1 MNMRRSDTLEGIL
14 EEELTLRYGPL
25 LSGEALR
32 QVLGYVSNDA
42 FRQALSRKTVPIP
55 VFSIP
60 NRRGKFALAKD
71 AAYWLASQRDA
82 AAEKMVK
89 G

>member
-1 MNMRRSDTLEGIL
+1 MTTQPSDTLAGVL

-32 QVLGYVSNDA
+32 QVLGYTSSEA
-42 FRQALSRKTVPIP
+42 FRQALSRKTMPIP

-71 AAYWLASQRDA
+71 AACWLASQREA
-82 AAEKMVK
+82 AAKKMTR